1 MMGAFVRL
9 AGATSLCCALAGDAH
24 AQAKSAPGGEL
35 RYPLSL
41 SVGELSDRFGI
52 GLAMGDEADRP
63 PAFPHVCY
71 GYGGVAV
78 YHLSVSQVFL
88 ARYLG
93 RGFTRESLCLALVSG
108 VRFDPDTGRRLPTYV
123 VVFPEWAKTIL
134 EEARREKAGRERTRD
149 MLASGGAVTEELPL
163 VVPDCFKNG
172 TPYLD
177 CSWKFG
183 WQTGRPI
190 SAATQ
195 KAAKEFGLALDAQVR
210 DALASGKPVRAEKSG
225 RAGYLDVSG
234 HWLGAPLYDGQPDT
248 VIPSDEL
255 AKRGAVRL
263 TFGVFSRA
271 LPRGYGYAIN
281 ADGGGLGPSV
291 SPEAADAALDN
302 TGLRP
307 RITDAMVN
315 SILDQR

>member
-149 MLASGGAVTEELPL
+149 MLAAWYINSRGLTLLTYRTITALGQGKMPGPEQSLAKLVAARQAQEIADFCLDIAGESGALKASELGDAWKGVERAWAWGAAMRIAGGTDEILRNIIAERVLNLP
-163 VVPDCFKNG
+163 PE
-172 TPYLD
+172 P
-177 CSWKFG
+177 
-183 WQTGRPI
+183 
-190 SAATQ
+190 
-195 KAAKEFGLALDAQVR
+195 
-210 DALASGKPVRAEKSG
+210 RADK
-225 RAGYLDVSG
+225 
-234 HWLGAPLYDGQPDT
+234 GAPAR
-248 VIPSDEL
+248 S
-255 AKRGAVRL
+255 
-263 TFGVFSRA
+263 S
-271 LPRGYGYAIN
+271 
-281 ADGGGLGPSV
+281 
-291 SPEAADAALDN
+291 
-302 TGLRP
+302 
-307 RITDAMVN
+307 
-315 SILDQR
+315 